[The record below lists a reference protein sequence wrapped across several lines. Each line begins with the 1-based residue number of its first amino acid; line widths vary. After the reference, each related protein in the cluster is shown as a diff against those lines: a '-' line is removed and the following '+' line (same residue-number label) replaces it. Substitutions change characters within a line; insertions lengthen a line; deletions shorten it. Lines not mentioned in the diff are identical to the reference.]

1 MKRGDVSPAPSSGSR
16 LASPTAEAGIFR
28 RSVWLRRAA
37 IVGLFALGLAIRLID
52 LTEPPLDFHPMRQLR
67 GALIARGVYYR
78 LLPEA
83 DPEVRNKAM
92 ALAGVDSPQEP
103 PLLDS
108 LVGLTY
114 LVVGGERLWVARL
127 YSIAFWLAAGY
138 FLYRLALRM
147 AGADGAVV
155 ALAYFLVIPL
165 GVYVSRSFQPDS
177 LMVLLLIASIA
188 AAHRWVETRSWKW
201 AVLTGLAVGGVALV
215 KARPALIV
223 GPMVVAAVLSAKPL
237 RRAVRDPQVWAM
249 GALAVVPAAIY
260 YLGVIGP
267 STSGYLSEYAVG
279 AWGLLLDPQ
288 FYFRWMIMVDR
299 VALLGFA
306 AVGLVAMWLLPR
318 PGRGLVVGLWIG
330 YGLYGLALPYTIVTH
345 NYYSIALVPIVA
357 LSLAPL
363 AMLLFGALAR
373 QPWHGRTVA
382 LVVFAGLLAYR
393 TWFTRSTL
401 LDTDYRPE
409 PLGWIAM
416 GRALPEDGAI
426 IGLTHDYGL
435 RVAYYGWR
443 QVTPWPG
450 AADLELARIEGRS
463 AEPPDLEE
471 ILRRVQGYRYFLV
484 TLFGEVDGQPDL
496 KTFLEQRPVA
506 AEAPGFV
513 LYDLAS
519 P

>member
-1 MKRGDVSPAPSSGSR
+1 MGRSE
-16 LASPTAEAGIFR
+16 PTVIQHEAESFFG
-28 RSVWLRRAA
+28 RSAWLRRAA
-37 IVGLFALGLAIRLID
+37 LVVLFALGLGVRLID
-52 LTEPPLDFHPMRQLR
+52 FTEPPLDFHPMRQLR

-78 LLPEA
+78 LLPGA
-83 DPEVRNKAM
+83 DPVPRSRAI

-114 LVVGGERLWVARL
+114 LAVGGEKLWVARL
-127 YSIAFWLAAGY
+127 YSIAFWLAGGLL
-138 FLYRLALRM
+138 LYRLARRM
-147 AGADGAVV
+147 TGPDGAMV
-155 ALAYFLVIPL
+155 ALAYYLVMPL

-177 LMVLLLIASIA
+177 LMVLLLIASVA
-188 AAHRWVETRSWKW
+188 AAHRWVDERSWKW
-201 AVLTGLAVGGVALV
+201 AILTGLAVGGVALV

-223 GPMVVAAVLSAKPL
+223 GPMVVAAVLAAEPL

-249 GALAVVPAAIY
+249 GALSVMPAAIY

-267 STSGYLSEYAVG
+267 ATSGYLSEYAAG

-306 AVGLVAMWLLPR
+306 AVGLASVWLLPR

-330 YGLYGLALPYTIVTH
+330 YLLYGLALPYTLVTH

-357 LSLAPL
+357 FSLTPL
-363 AMLLFGALAR
+363 AARLFSALAR
-373 QPWHGRTVA
+373 QPWYSRAVTLA
-382 LVVFAGLLAYR
+382 VFGGLLAYR

-401 LDTDYRPE
+401 LDTDYSKE
-409 PLGWIAM
+409 PAGWVAM
-416 GRALPEDGAI
+416 GKALPQDGAI

-443 QVTPWPG
+443 QVSPWPV
-450 AADLELARIEGRS
+450 AADLELATIEGRS
-463 AEPPDLEE
+463 GEAPSSDE
-471 ILRRVQGYRYFLV
+471 ILQRVQGFRYFLV
-484 TLFGEVDGQPDL
+484 TLFGELDAQPDL
-496 KTFLEQRPVA
+496 KAFLEQHPIA
-506 AEAPGFV
+506 AQGEGFV
-513 LYDLAS
+513 LYDLSS

>member
-1 MKRGDVSPAPSSGSR
+1 MNQVQGPPSASAGSVGEGAFFGR
-16 LASPTAEAGIFR
+16 STWFR
-28 RSVWLRRAA
+28 RTVL
-37 IVGLFALGLAIRLID
+37 VVLFALGLGVRLID

-78 LLPEA
+78 LLPGA
-83 DPEVRNKAM
+83 APEVRDKAI
-92 ALAGVDSPQEP
+92 ALASLDSPQEP

-108 LVGLTY
+108 LVGMTY
-114 LVVGGERLWVARL
+114 LVVGGEKLWVARL
-127 YSIAFWLAAGY
+127 YSIAFWLVGGLL
-138 FLYRLALRM
+138 LYRLARRM
-147 AGADGAVV
+147 AGTDGAVV
-155 ALAYFLVIPL
+155 ALAYYFVIPL

-188 AAHRWVETRSWKW
+188 AALRWVESHSWTW
-201 AVLTGLAVGGVALV
+201 AILTGLAVGGVALL

-223 GPMVVAAVLSAKPL
+223 GPMVVAAAMSAGSL
-237 RRAVRDPQVWAM
+237 RRAVRDPQVWTI
-249 GALAVVPAAIY
+249 GVLAVVPAAIY
-260 YLGVIGP
+260 YLGVVGP
-267 STSGYLSEYAVG
+267 STSGYLSEYAAG

-306 AVGLVAMWLLPR
+306 AVGLAAVWLLPR
-318 PGRGLVVGLWIG
+318 PGRGLVIGLWIG

-363 AMLLFGALAR
+363 AAFLFGALAR
-373 QPWHGRTVA
+373 QPWYGR
-382 LVVFAGLLAYR
+382 LVTLAVFAGLLAYR

-401 LDTDYRPE
+401 LDTDYRAE
-409 PLGWIAM
+409 PSGWIAM
-416 GRALPEDGAI
+416 GKALPQDGAI

-443 QVTPWPG
+443 QVTPWLV
-450 AADLELARIEGRS
+450 AADFELARIEGHS
-463 AEPPDLEE
+463 SQAPGSGE
-471 ILRRVQGYRYFLV
+471 IQRRVQGFRYFLV
-484 TLFGEVDGQPDL
+484 TLFGELDAQPAL
-496 KTFLEQRPVA
+496 KAFLEQHPVA
-506 AEAPGFV
+506 AQGSGFV